1 MEGGVEDRGSRGG
14 CGGGVDA
21 VGGGAGSALGGER
34 GIFGSLALASLG
46 PGGGAFRLGGGFGV
60 LGVLL
65 SHRLGLSLGLLL
77 GGGLLLLAG
86 ALLLLAFA
94 VAGGIGGGEGVEST
108 RDSLVNLALEGGVP
122 VVFDGVVG
130 ATDER
135 LGNLGPPVAEL
146 VVGEDQ
152 LAVLVAA
159 PLLALDLGVE
169 VVVPALAALLA
180 DAPRKLLRNLGPLLS
195 AQLADELDDLG
206 ILLRRPRAFDELG
219 VENLLPAVQA
229 LDVRALLEVL
239 GCWVEVS
246 RGGGGG

>member
-1 MEGGVEDRGSRGG
+1 MRVEFQWFLMALSVRPTN
-14 CGGGVDA
+14 VLA
-21 VGGGAGSALGGER
+21 ISAH
-34 GIFGSLALASLG
+34 
-46 PGGGAFRLGGGFGV
+46 
-60 LGVLL
+60 LL
-65 SHRLGLSLGLLL
+65 PNC
-77 GGGLLLLAG
+77 A
-86 ALLLLAFA
+86 
-94 VAGGIGGGEGVEST
+94 
-108 RDSLVNLALEGGVP
+108 
-122 VVFDGVVG
+122 
-130 ATDER
+130 
-135 LGNLGPPVAEL
+135 
-146 VVGEDQ
+146 VGEDQ

-180 DAPRKLLRNLGPLLS
+180 DAARELLRNLGPLLS

-239 GCWVEVS
+239 GCWMEVS

>member
-1 MEGGVEDRGSRGG
+1 M
-14 CGGGVDA
+14 
-21 VGGGAGSALGGER
+21 
-34 GIFGSLALASLG
+34 
-46 PGGGAFRLGGGFGV
+46 
-60 LGVLL
+60 
-65 SHRLGLSLGLLL
+65 
-77 GGGLLLLAG
+77 
-86 ALLLLAFA
+86 
-94 VAGGIGGGEGVEST
+94 
-108 RDSLVNLALEGGVP
+108 
-122 VVFDGVVG
+122 VFDGVVG

-239 GCWVEVS
+239 GCWMECREVGAGDDGQFEIS
-246 RGGGGG
+246 KFSKGRAEREGAFESAVGRRVREGA

>member
-1 MEGGVEDRGSRGG
+1 
-14 CGGGVDA
+14 
-21 VGGGAGSALGGER
+21 
-34 GIFGSLALASLG
+34 
-46 PGGGAFRLGGGFGV
+46 
-60 LGVLL
+60 LL
-65 SHRLGLSLGLLL
+65 RHRLGLSLGLLL

-86 ALLLLAFA
+86 TLLLLAFA

-180 DAPRKLLRNLGPLLS
+180 DAARELLRNLGPLLS

-239 GCWVEVS
+239 GCWMEVS
-246 RGGGGG
+246 RGAGGG